1 MRRKMNVA
9 SFVLSIIIAAGSVC
23 GCGSSKMTET
33 TASQDSAYE
42 EPAMEGYKQVE
53 DRDEY
58 REEFNQLVRMVAK
71 RG

>member
-1 MRRKMNVA
+1 MI
-9 SFVLSIIIAAGSVC
+9 LSDSVYK
-23 GCGSSKMTET
+23 GNATLE
-33 TASQDSAYE
+33 DI
-42 EPAMEGYKQVE
+42 MEGYKQVE